1 MQGFDAGE
9 LALGIRIQP
18 LHRLA
23 HADAGSVQL
32 ARRPFLLRDDLR
44 ELGLPPFV
52 GLVEVDVRAEEVAR
66 EEAVALAAHGVFLHR
81 RRQRRLPQKFGEL
94 TVGHARRVGVRGD
107 FGPFAHQMEKG
118 GGRAGGALALLR
130 APLDLARRDR
140 RPRGDSLPQ
149 GFLVAFEGL
158 GDDAEAAVDVVP
170 VDLGFGGHEV
180 EDVANAL
187 DGRGYDVDLAAPLA
201 GVDELELQPEALV
214 HRRHGDPIDVVGDRE
229 GV

>member
-1 MQGFDAGE
+1 MLGHRGDRGVRRLLHPPLQGVDAGE

-66 EEAVALAAHGVFLHR
+66 EEAVALAAHGVFLRR
-81 RRQRRLPQKFGEL
+81 RRQCRLPQEIGEL
-94 TVGHARRVGVRGD
+94 AVGHARRVGVRGD
-107 FGPFAHQMEKG
+107 FGPFVHQMEKG
-118 GGRAGGALALLR
+118 GGRAGGALALLC

-140 RPRGDSLPQ
+140 RSRGDSLPQ
-149 GFLVAFEGL
+149 GFLVALE
-158 GDDAEAAVDVVP
+158 
-170 VDLGFGGHEV
+170 GFGGHEV
-180 EDVANAL
+180 EDVSDAL
-187 DGRGYDVDLAAPLA
+187 DGRGDDVDLAAPLA

-214 HRRHGDPIDVVGDRE
+214 HRRHGDPIDVIGDRK